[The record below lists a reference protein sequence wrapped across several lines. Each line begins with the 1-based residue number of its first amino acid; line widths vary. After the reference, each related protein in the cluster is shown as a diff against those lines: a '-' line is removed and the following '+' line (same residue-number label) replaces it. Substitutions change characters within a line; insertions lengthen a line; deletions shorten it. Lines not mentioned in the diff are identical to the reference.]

1 MFIYNWNLVQRN
13 VFSIETKNGLTVHQI
28 CATAKEARSPY
39 LESFNIET
47 GGSNIPVEGFKE
59 KLKNFRKCPSPL
71 EGKDL
76 NAGSYGTNPFM
87 YNDREKKVI
96 YGPDGVPEGSNGGI
110 AKGLAKI
117 HNMRL
122 NIKTYSFGGTVNE
135 TTGNT
140 TGAIRDVSIAF
151 ELLITQPKVRSC
163 RRSIFG
169 IPFKS

>member
-1 MFIYNWNLVQRN
+1 MQRN
-13 VFSIETKNGLTVHQI
+13 VFLIETKNGLTVHQI

-71 EGKDL
+71 EGEDL
-76 NAGSYGTNPFM
+76 NAGSFGTNPFM

-110 AKGLAKI
+110 AKGFAKM
-117 HNMRL
+117 HNLKL
-122 NIKTYSFGGTVNE
+122 NIKTYTSPGTVNE
-135 TTGNT
+135 TTGST
-140 TGAIRDVSIAF
+140 TGAYKDVSIAF
-151 ELLITQPKVRSC
+151 ELLIAQPKIILC
-163 RRSIFG
+163 RRSLFRS
-169 IPFKS
+169 PLKS